1 MVSIQL
7 QHIRLHAFHGLSK
20 GEEKL
25 GSEYELSLEVSYDE
39 ANIHFNH
46 LSNTIDYVRLF
57 EIVKERMAIPSH
69 LLENVCEDIL
79 KKIRE
84 QYPFAAEATISLWKL
99 QAPIAGFRGK
109 VGVTIQK
116 KFDDK

>member
-7 QHIRLHAFHGLSK
+7 QHIRLHAFHGLYK

-25 GSEYELSLEVSYDE
+25 GSEYELSLQVTYDE
-39 ANIHFNH
+39 TNINFSH
-46 LSNTIDYVRLF
+46 LSNTIDYARLF
-57 EIVKERMAIPSH
+57 DIVKERMAIPSN

-79 KKIRE
+79 KKVKE

-99 QAPIAGFRGK
+99 HAPIAQFRGK
-109 VGVTIQK
+109 VGVTMHK
-116 KFDDK
+116 KFEDK